1 MVNKAVSHKKVIMN
15 NLKDIER
22 LSRILKAP
30 LEDTTLRES
39 FIEGID
45 KFTTY
50 YGIRPNVALISENNA
65 ESICKEMFPNKISR
79 VLMHNLTIDCVDL
92 RVQKNIE
99 SNVAIFTHSEK

>member
-1 MVNKAVSHKKVIMN
+1 MESQAVSQKKVIMN

-30 LEDTTLRES
+30 LENTTLRES
-39 FIEGID
+39 FIDGID

-50 YGIRPNVALISENNA
+50 YGIRPNIALISESNA
-65 ESICKEMFPNKISR
+65 ENICKEMFPNKISR

-92 RVQKNIE
+92 RIQKNIE
-99 SNVAIFTHSEK
+99 SNVAIFTRSEK